1 MNIVRI
7 KVDNVYGKILD
18 PIPEK
23 VFKELREECSYV
35 SKQLAYS
42 SRQYGYHPHPTY
54 RFSKAMVF
62 RVGLLSKIQ
71 AILRSH
77 SILSDIQI
85 EMDDEIVGSPIEIS
99 SDFKLRD
106 YQISSVDDIL
116 KRRKTAHEIATGG
129 GKTIIMGDAIAKVGL
144 KTTVLTNS
152 TVLLHQTAK
161 VLRQMLNTDIGLVG
175 DSIFDPKDITVAMV
189 QSLEG
194 VYDKDSVAPNK
205 EDKQTLIENTKFL
218 IVDECHRIAAKTIF
232 ELSSGFRHACCA
244 AFFTATMRRLDGKDL
259 DLEAASGPINY
270 SVDMHTLIEK
280 DWLVRPHVYYLKV
293 PPRYISPK
301 DSHLVNCKVYNTL
314 REFHIDKYQERTELI
329 AEAARVLMHNEH
341 STLIAVRHIDHGNKI
356 KELLPCAVE
365 IYAETYNRVQL
376 FDEFRNGKIP
386 VVISTLCKEGI
397 DIPRCSAV
405 IIAHDTQDAQQLV
418 GRIVRLYPGKER
430 AIVVHMVDEHPIFKK
445 HIKYNEKVFYKPQ
458 KIATEYITED
468 DLAKVLQ

>member
-7 KVDNVYGKILD
+7 KVDNIHGKILD

-23 VFKELREECSYV
+23 VFKELREECSYI

-54 RFSKAMVF
+54 RFSKTMVF
-62 RVGLLSKIQ
+62 RVGLLSKIR

-77 SILSDIQI
+77 NILSSI
-85 EMDDEIVGSPIEIS
+85 EMDIDDEIVGSPIQIS
-99 SDFKLRD
+99 NDFKLRD
-106 YQISSVDDIL
+106 YQTSSVDDIL

-129 GKTIIMGDAIAKVGL
+129 GKTIIMGDAIAKIGL
-144 KTTVLTNS
+144 KTTILTNS
-152 TVLLHQTAK
+152 TVLLHQTTK
-161 VLRQMLNTDIGLVG
+161 VLSQMLNMEIGIVG
-175 DSIFDPKDITVAMV
+175 DSIFNPKDVTVAMV

-194 VYDKDSVAPNK
+194 AHDKDSTQPNRYGMRA
-205 EDKQTLIENTKFL
+205 LIADTNFL

-232 ELSSGFRHACCA
+232 DLSSEFKNAKYA

-270 SVDMHTLIEK
+270 SVDMGDLIEK
-280 DWLVRPHVYYLKV
+280 GWLVRPHVYYLKV

-301 DSHLVNCKVYNTL
+301 DSRLVNCKVYNTL
-314 REFHIDKYQERTELI
+314 RGFHIDQYQERTELV
-329 AEAARVLMHNEH
+329 AKATAALSSVGR
-341 STLIAVRHIDHGNKI
+341 STLVSVRHIEHGNKL
-356 KELLPCAVE
+356 KELLPNAVE

-405 IIAHDTQDAQQLV
+405 VIAHDTQDAQQLV
-418 GRIVRLYPGKER
+418 GRIVRLYPKKEK
-430 AIVVHMVDEHPIFKK
+430 AIVVHLVDEHPIFRK

-458 KIATEYITED
+458 KIAMEYIAEHE
-468 DLAKVLQ
+468 LSRLV